1 MKRHSCHLQCLIPIT
16 EDFQETKTY
25 GLFVCWFWIPILS
38 SLFWRASLIEG
49 NGLWDCWNQLKI
61 NEKGGRSVQVPVGVG
76 EAFSSATRVCGWHW
90 WTSRKRIALIE
101 KVKSTWERHW
111 GSFSWRGPIRDTV
124 GWSRWTGGPR
134 NLGCIL
140 WQLIVDLCWALE
152 GKDDELFPPLR
163 AVCSS
168 LDPGGPLGL
177 PRRDLM
183 EYTELRKQYWTIQR
197 IRQRPSIVR
206 MVD

>member
-1 MKRHSCHLQCLIPIT
+1 MAASALRADSTLSPTLLDT
-16 EDFQETKTY
+16 NKTIRL
-25 GLFVCWFWIPILS
+25 GLFFKKKTEL
-38 SLFWRASLIEG
+38 LIE
-49 NGLWDCWNQLKI
+49 I
-61 NEKGGRSVQVPVGVG
+61 PVGVG
-76 EAFSSATRVCGWHW
+76 EAFSSATRVCGWHR
-90 WTSRKRIALIE
+90 WTSRKRTLIE
-101 KVKSTWERHW
+101 KVKSTWERRW

-140 WQLIVDLCWALE
+140 WQLSVDLCLALE